1 MRRLSVT
8 SYLLVALC
16 GALSGCEVFYNIGMQ
31 DSARKCDDLATPEQR
46 AECKKNYSKSFD
58 DYEKDRRRAV
68 DGEPAKKRD
77 SLCFRKA
84 QTGELV
90 CPN

>member
-31 DSARKCDDLATPEQR
+31 DSARKCDDLATPEHR
-46 AECKKNYSKSFD
+46 AECK
-58 DYEKDRRRAV
+58 
-68 DGEPAKKRD
+68 
-77 SLCFRKA
+77 
-84 QTGELV
+84 
-90 CPN
+90 